1 MVTIKE
7 TKKKLTLKGRYFML
21 HYVRYLTVGESDEMI
36 ATLSFAN
43 LVCSVLCWSKDC
55 NNGQE
60 SENEEILM
68 SESRNHLLRS
78 YWDLHVVR
86 NHV

>member
-1 MVTIKE
+1 MVAMKE
-7 TKKKLTLKGRYFML
+7 TNKKLTLKGGYFML
-21 HYVRYLTVGESDEMI
+21 HYVRYLTVGEPDEMI
-36 ATLSFAN
+36 STLSFAN

-68 SESRNHLLRS
+68 SETRNDLLRS